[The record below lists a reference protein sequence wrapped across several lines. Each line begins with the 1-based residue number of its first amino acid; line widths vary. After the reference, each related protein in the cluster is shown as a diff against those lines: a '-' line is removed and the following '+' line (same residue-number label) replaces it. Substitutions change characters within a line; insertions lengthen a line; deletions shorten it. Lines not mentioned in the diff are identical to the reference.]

1 MLELDSLFLVSTT
14 AVGHVLSLSRRYDH
28 AIEAY
33 RKALRPNPNFAQ
45 AHLCFVRPHPEKG
58 RYDEAIREVRTTVR
72 LTQERTMSLAVLVHA
87 FASADRSREA
97 KEIRTRPTAR
107 RRRRYVPPYWI
118 ALIHMGLKTTT
129 GPSNG
134 SRAARERS
142 AWLVWI
148 KVETRFDRLRPDAR
162 CSRLLLRARLT

>member
-58 RYDEAIREVRTTVR
+58 RYGEAIREVRTTVR

-118 ALIHMGLKTTT
+118 ALTHMGLKTTT

-142 AWLVWI
+142 AWLVRI